1 MQMKE
6 SPRLSVAIPVHNEV
20 SVLPELLSRL
30 LNVLND
36 LPGGPH
42 EIIFVDDGST
52 DETFALLEEAEKRS
66 IRKNLTREKSP
77 GPHYKLWEPLAPGK
91 EFPGASYKRREV
103 SPFAGK
109 SPEAFYKRRKA
120 SPPRKRIH
128 KGNFPRAS
136 LQVPGASAPRGEIP
150 WGFL

>member
-52 DETFALLEEAEKRS
+52 DETFAFLEEA
-66 IRKNLTREKSP
+66 
-77 GPHYKLWEPLAPGK
+77 A
-91 EFPGASYKRREV
+91 
-103 SPFAGK
+103 
-109 SPEAFYKRRKA
+109 
-120 SPPRKRIH
+120 
-128 KGNFPRAS
+128 KG
-136 LQVPGASAPRGEIP
+136 
-150 WGFL
+150 